1 MVDSSLWDQS
11 SLAKVLRVVQGG
23 QACPTQGSK
32 ANFAALYQ
40 SECGGNIRNIQAKGL
55 KPLRWEIKDGAN
67 QMFRWSRN
75 QNVDLGWKQSAISA
89 TANRRQH
96 DLGACKRMCQT
107 QNFSGVRDYNRGP
120 LIRTGVNCLSALW
133 PERYICPAILSYIR
147 EIILYLSYE
156 KAFLHFL
163 LESSFIFS

>member
-1 MVDSSLWDQS
+1 M
-11 SLAKVLRVVQGG
+11 VQGG
-23 QACPTQGSK
+23 QACPIQGSK

-40 SECGGNIRNIQAKGL
+40 SECGGNIRNNQAKGL

-67 QMFRWSRN
+67 QMLRWSRN

-89 TANRRQH
+89 TANRREH
-96 DLGACKRMCQT
+96 DLGAGKRMRQS
-107 QNFSGVRDYNRGP
+107 QNFSEVRDYNQGP
-120 LIRTGVNCLSALW
+120 LIKIRTGVNCLSALW
-133 PERYICPAILSYIR
+133 PERYICPAILSCIR